1 MLNSEA
7 FKASEAFKI
16 PPLDVGSALSNI
28 DPHPEYK
35 LLREQIASAERTEDL
50 LKAMTQMQAD
60 SVELMRQTV
69 DLNRDTVELSGRM
82 AKGTKTMTILTAIV
96 CVATLITLAVSA
108 ATCSRASQT
117 VVVHPLVTL
126 APSPA
131 ASSNQP

>member
-1 MLNSEA
+1 MR
-7 FKASEAFKI
+7 
-16 PPLDVGSALSNI
+16 PLDVGSTLSNI

-69 DLNRDTVELSGRM
+69 DLNRYKVELSGRM

-96 CVATLITLAVSA
+96 CVATLITLAVS
-108 ATCSRASQT
+108 SRYLFASFANGGRT
-117 VVVHPLVTL
+117 PPLVTL